1 MDIKNDLKNG
11 VKLCADA
18 ATDVAQALVEKSR
31 LKAKANRIKQVIK
44 ADTELRN
51 QAYIELG
58 RYFYETLR
66 EQADTE
72 CEALC
77 VVVDKTTARIDKA
90 SRRYVELLSNSND
103 VKLKSENTEKIKK
116 IVTDT
121 AEDIKGKAIDTSKKA
136 KDKATDLSG
145 KAKIKAQDLTVRA
158 KETVADLK
166 DRAKD
171 KAQDFKAFI
180 APDETDEELLELVED
195 YEIDEDFT
203 APVLEPAC
211 AIDEDLY
218 EEIPEIAEP
227 VVEVA
232 EPVIEIA
239 EPASE
244 VAEPVIETVEPVIEI
259 AEPAIEVAE
268 FVDADEEMAELECEA
283 VQPQV
288 PTQNVIT
295 VDDEESPEEFEF

>member
-121 AEDIKGKAIDTSKKA
+121 AEDIK
-136 KDKATDLSG
+136 DKATDLSG
-145 KAKIKAQDLTVRA
+145 RAKIKAQDLTVKA

-218 EEIPEIAEP
+218 EKIPELAEP

-259 AEPAIEVAE
+259 EEPAVEVAE

-283 VQPQV
+283 VQPQA

>member
-1 MDIKNDLKNG
+1 MDIKNEFKNG

-90 SRRYVELLSNSND
+90 SRRYVELLSDSSD

-121 AEDIKGKAIDTSKKA
+121 AEDIKDKAKETGKKA
-136 KDKATDLSG
+136 KNKATDLGG
-145 KAKIKAQDLTVRA
+145 KAKIKAQDLSA
-158 KETVADLK
+158 KAKVTVADLK

-180 APDETDEELLELVED
+180 APDEDEELVDYIEND
-195 YEIDEDFT
+195 YETDDEIA
-203 APVLEPAC
+203 APQIASAC
-211 AIDEDLY
+211 AMDPDVADEVV
-218 EEIPEIAEP
+218 EIEEP
-227 VVEVA
+227 VIEVA
-232 EPVIEIA
+232 EPVIDI
-239 EPASE
+239 
-244 VAEPVIETVEPVIEI
+244 AEPVIETEETAVEV
-259 AEPAIEVAE
+259 VD
-268 FVDADEEMAELECEA
+268 FSDADEEMAEIECDCDTK
-283 VQPQV
+283 QPQE
-288 PTQNVIT
+288 TQQTPKIALYAE
-295 VDDEESPEEFEF
+295 DEESPEEFEF